1 MLKKR
6 IFLSGFI
13 TSVVIVLLIVAGP
26 AGAVQLSITFNDPD
40 KIYNQGDLIS
50 FEADIKIEEKDLHVP
65 LTNIT
70 LKILGPT
77 PKTCTIQLNGDNDCT
92 GFNITLLS
100 SPNNFGYGYSYG
112 YEDSNKFDFG
122 YGYGYGY
129 NTEEHLKFKIEF
141 SSQGYLTGDYSALIQ
156 ANTGKDNKPFFEKEE
171 DFKIKGDLTCIELE
185 KDNQKKK
192 LREIRLFAPT
202 DVPECISKG
211 RVIINSVIT
220 PNFKKPL
227 EKPFNQPITNL
238 NAQVLIDAKKL
249 PDPGTG
255 EIYEAWLVDSDL
267 GYKLSLGLIDPNP
280 SGNGK
285 LTYQANTILPIPGM
299 ILKADRTYD
308 KVVITKEP
316 FPDPD
321 PNPSSNI
328 ILEGTIW
335 AKDE

>member
-13 TSVVIVLLIVAGP
+13 TIVVIILLIVAGP

-112 YEDSNKFDFG
+112 YENSNKFDFG

-141 SSQGYLTGDYSALIQ
+141 SSQDYLTGDYSALIQ

-171 DFKIKGDLTCIELE
+171 DFKIKEKTKEPTCIDLE
-185 KDNQKKK
+185 KNNTKKK
-192 LREIRLFAPT
+192 VRELRLFAPT

-211 RVIINSVIT
+211 RVLINSVIT
-220 PNFKKPL
+220 PNFK
-227 EKPFNQPITNL
+227 KPFNQPITNL
-238 NAQVLIDAKKL
+238 NAQVLVDTKNL
-249 PDPGTG
+249 PDLGKD
-255 EIYEAWLVDSDL
+255 EIYEVWLVDNES
-267 GYKLSLGLIDPNP
+267 GYKLSIGLIDSNP

-285 LTYQANTILPIPGM
+285 LTYQINSYLPIPGL
-299 ILKADRTYD
+299 ITKAERTYD
-308 KVVITKEP
+308 VVIITKEP
-316 FPDPD
+316 FPDSD

-328 ILEGTIW
+328 ILEGAIW
-335 AKDE
+335 AKDD